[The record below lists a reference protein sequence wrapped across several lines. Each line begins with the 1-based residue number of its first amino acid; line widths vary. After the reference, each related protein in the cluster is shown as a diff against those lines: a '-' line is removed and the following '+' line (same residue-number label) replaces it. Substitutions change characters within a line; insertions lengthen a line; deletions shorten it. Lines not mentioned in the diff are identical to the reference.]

1 MTYELKFHPLAEL
14 ELKNLDGSVRLLVLK
29 QLKKISIN
37 PQLGEELGNKHG
49 FDLTGLRKMY
59 VDNKKIRIVY
69 SFNQNEIIVK
79 IIAIGKRNDLDV
91 YKNSNDKIIPK
102 N

>member
-1 MTYELKFHPLAEL
+1 
-14 ELKNLDGSVRLLVLK
+14 
-29 QLKKISIN
+29 
-37 PQLGEELGNKHG
+37 
-49 FDLTGLRKMY
+49 MY

-69 SFNQNEIIVK
+69 CFNQNEIIVK

-91 YKNSNDKIIPK
+91 YKKSNDRIFPK